1 MTPLSSPMTR
11 TSRGIE
17 KQLQNEDHVETP
29 RSRESPLVS
38 VPKQPTPAFH
48 YVSNQQTTSVEAP
61 FKMQSSSVLT
71 RSEPAVKV
79 ATPTSSPIPM
89 RRTSCAD
96 QFVNRQQQF
105 HSNRLSSYPRTS
117 SRQYYIRDHQED
129 LMANLRSLRDLMMK

>member
-1 MTPLSSPMTR
+1 MTR
-11 TSRGIE
+11 TSMGIE
-17 KQLQNEDHVETP
+17 KQLENEDHVETP

-38 VPKQPTPAFH
+38 VPKQPAPAFQ
-48 YVSNQQTTSVEAP
+48 YVSNQQTSSVEAP
-61 FKMQSSSVLT
+61 SKTQPSSVLT
-71 RSEPAVKV
+71 RSEPPVKV

-117 SRQYYIRDHQED
+117 GRQYYIRDRQDD
-129 LMANLRSLRDLMMK
+129 LMANLRSLRDLMLNQNVQVG